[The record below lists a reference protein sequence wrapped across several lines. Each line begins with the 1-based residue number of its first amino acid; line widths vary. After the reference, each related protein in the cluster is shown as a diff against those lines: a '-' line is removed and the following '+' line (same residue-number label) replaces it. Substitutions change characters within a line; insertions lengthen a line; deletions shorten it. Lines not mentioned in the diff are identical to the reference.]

1 MSNIV
6 GNMLMIIITFILTI
20 AVLFYSLNVLDITPK
35 INESN
40 YLSVM
45 LDENGSNVSI
55 VITQGSIG
63 TSFKIELLSNTN
75 ILILVGTINTL
86 NNFAYVNGTFNSS
99 EISMKILDI
108 NHDHLL
114 NAGNEIDL
122 KNIYANLIVNFKLV
136 IIYQNLVVLNYVL

>member
-1 MSNIV
+1 
-6 GNMLMIIITFILTI
+6 MIIITFILTI

-122 KNIYANLIVNFKLV
+122 KNIYADLIVNFKLV